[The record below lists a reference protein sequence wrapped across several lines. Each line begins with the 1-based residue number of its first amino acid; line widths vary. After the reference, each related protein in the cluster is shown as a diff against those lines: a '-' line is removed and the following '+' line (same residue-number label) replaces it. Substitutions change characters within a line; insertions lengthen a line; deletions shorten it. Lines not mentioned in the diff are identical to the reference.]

1 MKHFFGI
8 ALLLLSMGLTTNF
21 AQQQIIFDTDMAT
34 DCDDAGAL
42 AMLHALQDKGEC
54 ELLGVMVNDPDK
66 DASGAV
72 DVINTY
78 YGRGSIPI
86 GVVDETGQS

>member
-42 AMLHALQDKGEC
+42 AMLHALQDKGD
-54 ELLGVMVNDPDK
+54 VNYW
-66 DASGAV
+66 V
-72 DVINTY
+72 
-78 YGRGSIPI
+78 
-86 GVVDETGQS
+86 